1 MEERGMNERI
11 RMLRRQSENAE
22 PRICLERAVLETE
35 AYKKY
40 EGSVSVPEMR
50 ALAFLHFME
59 NRKLCISDGELI
71 VGEKGDGPQSAPTF
85 PELCCHRG
93 GHEDHERQGADFLSG
108 DGKGS
113 ENPGGGDYSLL
124 GEALHPTQDSLVYV
138 RGVEGMLQRRNF
150 HRIYGAERAGTY
162 GWLGKNLSERLFGL

>member
-85 PELCCHRG
+85 PELCCHTV
-93 GHEDHERQGADFLSG
+93 EDMRIMNDRELISFQVTEG
-108 DGKGS
+108 DLKIQ
-113 ENPGGGDYSLL
+113 EEEIIP
-124 GEALHPTQDSLVYV
+124 
-138 RGVEGMLQRRNF
+138 F
-150 HRIYGAERAGTY
+150 
-162 GWLGKNLSERLFGL
+162 W